1 LISRYPQNATVPLD
15 DSQIERVLVIAAHPD
30 DADFGSA
37 ATVAGWTAQGIEVSY
52 CIVTSGDAGG
62 FDPSVPRREIP
73 AIREAEQRAAAA
85 EVGVKDVVFLG
96 FPDGAVEV
104 SQQLRHDLAREIRR
118 VRPQRVVCQSPERM
132 WARIGA
138 SHPDH
143 LRTGEATL
151 CAVYPDARNPF
162 AHPDLLAAGLEEW
175 AVSEVWMN
183 AAPQHLI
190 NHFVDVT
197 DTFDRKVAALRAH
210 ASQTAHVDLEQ
221 LLRGWLGVQAQAG
234 GLPEGRLA
242 EAFHVIDTA

>member
-1 LISRYPQNATVPLD
+1 
-15 DSQIERVLVIAAHPD
+15 
-30 DADFGSA
+30 
-37 ATVAGWTAQGIEVSY
+37 
-52 CIVTSGDAGG
+52 
-62 FDPSVPRREIP
+62 
-73 AIREAEQRAAAA
+73 
-85 EVGVKDVVFLG
+85 
-96 FPDGAVEV
+96 
-104 SQQLRHDLAREIRR
+104 
-118 VRPQRVVCQSPERM
+118 
-132 WARIGA
+132 
-138 SHPDH
+138 
-143 LRTGEATL
+143 
-151 CAVYPDARNPF
+151 
-162 AHPDLLAAGLEEW
+162 LLAAGLEEW